1 MISPGDFSL
10 TRAPM
15 PGDRASLVSHFG
27 QVSAVEWRAAEYV
40 RIPQV
45 GQTT

>member
-1 MISPGDFSL
+1 MVSF
-10 TRAPM
+10 
-15 PGDRASLVSHFG
+15 VSHLG
-27 QVSAVEWRAAEYV
+27 QASAVEWRAAEYV